1 VKIGLALGSGAAR
14 GWAHIGI
21 IQALEELGIK
31 VDVVTGC
38 SIGAYVG
45 AAYASNKLE
54 PLAEWASSLTE
65 WQVLGLMGVGF
76 RKGALASGHKVF
88 TALEQN
94 FCAETFEKLSVP
106 FGVVATDLYSGKEV
120 SFSKGPIGCAVRASC
135 AIPALFP
142 PVAHEGRWLVDGAV
156 VNPVPV
162 NLCRQLGA
170 DFVFAVNLSAD
181 FRPEVQIAYQ
191 QEHERNLQRTND
203 FFNKSQSFMQRIFSG
218 RFKKSKDDNIL
229 MDEFDDGLD
238 TESDIE
244 IQNAEQVAQQSS
256 AEGTNTENSQHMALQ
271 TSSDQ
276 PQENVLVSENIENNA
291 PKVKMTLTDTTPS
304 MLGVMSSS
312 LDILQARVT
321 RSRLAG
327 DPPDILIE
335 PQLRD
340 FGIMEFHR
348 ASELIEEGRQS
359 VKRVAEQIKYQLRLE

>member
-1 VKIGLALGSGAAR
+1 MKIGIALGSGAAR

-21 IQALEELGIK
+21 IQALEEMGIPI
-31 VDVVTGC
+31 DVVAGC

-45 AAYASNKLE
+45 SAYASGNLDS
-54 PLAEWASSLTE
+54 LGEWASSLTE
-65 WQVLGLMGVGF
+65 WQVLRLMGVGF
-76 RKGALASGHKVF
+76 MKGGLASGQKVF
-88 TALEQN
+88 QALEDN
-94 FCAETFEKLSVP
+94 FCKETFEELHKPLA
-106 FGVVATDLYSGKEV
+106 VVATDLYTGKEV
-120 SFSKGPIGCAVRASC
+120 SFLQGPIGTAVRASC

-142 PVAHEGRWLVDGAV
+142 PVSYQGRWLVDGAV

-181 FRPEVQIAYQ
+181 FRPQIQ
-191 QEHERNLQRTND
+191 HTFEQEHEHNQQKTND
-203 FFNKSQSFMQRIFSG
+203 FFSKSQAFMQWLKRDKTEPTDEQLEQMTQQQEQAQEGEVHQSESVVAETVANLG
-218 RFKKSKDDNIL
+218 EASQDLPTSDMSDAVSTTPSVAKLKPVSK
-229 MDEFDDGLD
+229 
-238 TESDIE
+238 
-244 IQNAEQVAQQSS
+244 
-256 AEGTNTENSQHMALQ
+256 
-271 TSSDQ
+271 
-276 PQENVLVSENIENNA
+276 A
-291 PKVKMTLTDTTPS
+291 PPS

-348 ASELIEEGRQS
+348 AAELIQEGRQC
-359 VKRVAEQIKYQLRLE
+359 VERVAEQIKYQLRIS

>member
-1 VKIGLALGSGAAR
+1 MKIGLALGSGAAR

-45 AAYASNKLE
+45 AAYASNKLA
-54 PLAEWASSLTE
+54 PLGEWASELTE
-65 WQVLGLMGVGF
+65 WQVLGLMGVGI

-88 TALEQN
+88 KVLEEN
-94 FCAETFEKLSVP
+94 FCEANFEQLSLP
-106 FGVVATDLYSGKEV
+106 FGAVATDLYSGKEV
-120 SFSKGPIGCAVRASC
+120 AFTQGEISSAVRASC

-181 FRPEVQIAYQ
+181 FRPEVQLAYQ
-191 QEHERNLQRTND
+191 QEHERNQLRTND
-203 FFNKSQSFMQRIFSG
+203 FFNKSQSFLQRIFSG
-218 RFKKSKDDNIL
+218 KFKK
-229 MDEFDDGLD
+229 
-238 TESDIE
+238 TESDNLQIDDDL
-244 IQNAEQVAQQSS
+244 AEQVNEQGVNAISADVKEIEPVEGSS
-256 AEGTNTENSQHMALQ
+256 EAPPILT
-271 TSSDQ
+271 
-276 PQENVLVSENIENNA
+276 QES
-291 PKVKMTLTDTTPS
+291 VKMTLTDTTPS

-348 ASELIEEGRQS
+348 AAELIEEGRQS
-359 VKRVAEQIKYQLRLE
+359 VNRVAEQIKYQLRLS

>member
-1 VKIGLALGSGAAR
+1 MKIGLALGSGAAR

-21 IQALEELGIK
+21 IQALEELGVKI
-31 VDVVTGC
+31 DVVAGC

-45 AAYASNKLE
+45 AAYASNKLT
-54 PLAEWASSLTE
+54 PLGEWASSLTE
-65 WQVLGLMGVGF
+65 WQVLGLMGVGI
-76 RKGALASGHKVF
+76 RKGALASGHRVF
-88 TALEQN
+88 KALEEKFCEEN
-94 FCAETFEKLSVP
+94 FEQLALP

-120 SFSKGPIGCAVRASC
+120 AFTKGPIGSAVRASC

-142 PVAHEGRWLVDGAV
+142 PVAYEGRWLVDGAV

-181 FRPEVQIAYQ
+181 FRPEVQLAFQ

-218 RFKKSKDDNIL
+218 RFKKSADEDIDLDDS
-229 MDEFDDGLD
+229 DETLD
-238 TESDIE
+238 NQYDQTPPLET
-244 IQNAEQVAQQSS
+244 VQSS
-256 AEGTNTENSQHMALQ
+256 ADQATQSELATNQE
-271 TSSDQ
+271 Q
-276 PQENVLVSENIENNA
+276 PTFA
-291 PKVKMTLTDTTPS
+291 PVKMHLTDTTPS
-304 MLGVMSSS
+304 ILGVMSSS

-348 ASELIEEGRQS
+348 AGELIEEGRQS
-359 VKRVAEQIKYQLRLE
+359 VMRVAEQIKYQLRLN

>member
-1 VKIGLALGSGAAR
+1 MKIGLALGSGAAR

-21 IQALEELGIK
+21 IQALEELGIE
-31 VDVVTGC
+31 VDVVAGC

-54 PLAEWASSLTE
+54 PLAQWASSLSE

-76 RKGALASGHKVF
+76 RKGGLASGIKVF
-88 TALEQN
+88 KALEEN
-94 FCAETFEKLSVP
+94 FCEREFEQLSKP
-106 FGVVATDLYSGKEV
+106 LGVVATDLYSGKEV
-120 SFSKGPIGCAVRASC
+120 SFTQGPLAEAVRASC

-142 PVAHEGRWLVDGAV
+142 PIAFKGRWLVDGAV

-181 FRPEVQIAYQ
+181 FRPEIQAQYQ
-191 QEHERNLQRTND
+191 LEHENNQKRTND
-203 FFNKSQSFMQRIFSG
+203 FFNKSHSFMQRIFSG
-218 RFKKSKDDNIL
+218 RFKKDSEI
-229 MDEFDDGLD
+229 DEEDL
-238 TESDIE
+238 ESLEDLENMSLHENDELENEDVSPSLE
-244 IQNAEQVAQQSS
+244 IDK
-256 AEGTNTENSQHMALQ
+256 EN
-271 TSSDQ
+271 
-276 PQENVLVSENIENNA
+276 PENIETEFTTS
-291 PKVKMTLTDTTPS
+291 KMKLTDNTPS
-304 MLGVMSSS
+304 MLGVMSNS

-348 ASELIEEGRQS
+348 AAELIEEGRQS
-359 VKRVAEQIKYQLRLE
+359 VKRVAAQIKYQLRLD